1 MKATKVTLR
10 QRLLN
15 SGKIT
20 LYLDFYPP
28 FKDPVT
34 KKDIRHEYLGIYLV
48 KNPKFAIEKEANK
61 EKLHQ
66 AEAIRSQRELS
77 IIRGQYEF
85 LDKLT
90 PKMDFLAYFRKKLES
105 KDQKWIRVYDHFK
118 NYCHGKCLMS
128 DITVPFCEGF
138 REYLLKAKHLKNES
152 MDLSQNSAAGYW
164 STFRGCLK
172 IAYHEKMLKENVND
186 FLESISGTSS
196 RREYLTLEEVRQLAN
211 TPCDV
216 PDLKN
221 ASLFSCLTG
230 LRISDIL
237 ALDWSNIVKAQD
249 GGWCIRIRT
258 EKTDTEATLPLTDEA
273 YKLCGKRS
281 TGPVFKN
288 LKRYNTHAPLKEWV
302 EAAGITKHITFHCFR
317 HTFATLQVNEG
328 TDIYTVSHLLT
339 HANVGTTQIYAD
351 IVDKSMRDA
360 VERIKIKDE
369 AKPKGKNK
377 KTDETKDK

>member
-105 KDQKWIRVYDHFK
+105 KDQKWIRVYDHFS
-118 NYCHGKCLMS
+118 NYCKGSCRIGDL
-128 DITVPFCEGF
+128 TVPFCEGF
-138 REYLLKAKHLKNES
+138 REYLLNAKQLRDEEK
-152 MDLSQNSAAGYW
+152 DLSQNSAAGYW

-172 IAYHEKMLKENVND
+172 IAYHERLLKENLND
-186 FLESISGTSS
+186 YLEPIAAVSG
-196 RREYLTLEEVRQLAN
+196 RREFLTLEEVRMLAD

-237 ALDWSNIVKAQD
+237 ALTWSNIVKAQD

-273 YKLCGKRS
+273 YQLCGEPS
-281 TGPVFKN
+281 TGLVFKN
-288 LKRYNTHAPLKEWV
+288 LRRYYTHAPLKEWV
-302 EAAGITKHITFHCFR
+302 KSAGITKHITFHCFR

-351 IVDKSMRDA
+351 IVDKSKREA
-360 VERIKIKDE
+360 VERIKIREEPKTEDE
-369 AKPKGKNK
+369 AG
-377 KTDETKDK
+377 DKE

>member
-105 KDQKWIRVYDHFK
+105 KDQKWIRVYDHFS
-118 NYCHGKCLMS
+118 NYCEGSCRIGDL
-128 DITVPFCEGF
+128 TVPFCEGF
-138 REYLLKAKHLKNES
+138 REYLLNAKQLRDEEK
-152 MDLSQNSAAGYW
+152 DLSQNSAAGPGL
-164 STFRGCLK
+164 FHRKNRARCP
-172 IAYHEKMLKENVND
+172 
-186 FLESISGTSS
+186 
-196 RREYLTLEEVRQLAN
+196 QLLS
-211 TPCDV
+211 D
-216 PDLKN
+216 
-221 ASLFSCLTG
+221 G
-230 LRISDIL
+230 LR
-237 ALDWSNIVKAQD
+237 
-249 GGWCIRIRT
+249 
-258 EKTDTEATLPLTDEA
+258 
-273 YKLCGKRS
+273 
-281 TGPVFKN
+281 
-288 LKRYNTHAPLKEWV
+288 
-302 EAAGITKHITFHCFR
+302 
-317 HTFATLQVNEG
+317 
-328 TDIYTVSHLLT
+328 
-339 HANVGTTQIYAD
+339 
-351 IVDKSMRDA
+351 
-360 VERIKIKDE
+360 
-369 AKPKGKNK
+369 
-377 KTDETKDK
+377 

>member
-28 FKDPVT
+28 LKDPET
-34 KKDIRHEYLGIYLV
+34 KKNIRHEYLGIYLV
-48 KNPKFAIEKEANK
+48 KSPKFAIEKEANK
-61 EKLHQ
+61 EKMRQ

-77 IIRGQYEF
+77 IIRGQYGF
-85 LDKLT
+85 LDTHT
-90 PKMDFLAYFRKKLES
+90 PKMDFLAYFRKKLDS
-105 KDQKWIRVYDHFK
+105 KDQKWIRVYDSTF
-118 NYCHGKCLMS
+118 
-128 DITVPFCEGF
+128 F
-138 REYLLKAKHLKNES
+138 LKF
-152 MDLSQNSAAGYW
+152 SQNSAAGYW

-172 IAYHEKMLKENVND
+172 VAYQEGILQENVNE
-186 FLESISGTSS
+186 FLEPIAALTG
-196 RREYLTLEEVRQLAN
+196 RREFLTLEEVRMLAN

-237 ALDWSNIVKAQD
+237 ALTWSNIVKAQD

-273 YKLCGKRS
+273 YMLCGEHS
-281 TGPVFKN
+281 EGLVFKN
-288 LKRYNTHAPLKEWV
+288 LKRYYTHEPLKEWV
-302 EAAGITKHITFHCFR
+302 KAAGITKHITFHCFR

-351 IVDKSMRDA
+351 IVDKSKREA
-360 VERIKIKDE
+360 VERIKIME
-369 AKPKGKNK
+369 EPKTAEKTEDNK
-377 KTDETKDK
+377 E

>member
-105 KDQKWIRVYDHFK
+105 KDQKWI
-118 NYCHGKCLMS
+118 S
-128 DITVPFCEGF
+128 ATTVKG
-138 REYLLKAKHLKNES
+138 R
-152 MDLSQNSAAGYW
+152 AA
-164 STFRGCLK
+164 
-172 IAYHEKMLKENVND
+172 
-186 FLESISGTSS
+186 
-196 RREYLTLEEVRQLAN
+196 LA
-211 TPCDV
+211 T
-216 PDLKN
+216 
-221 ASLFSCLTG
+221 
-230 LRISDIL
+230 
-237 ALDWSNIVKAQD
+237 
-249 GGWCIRIRT
+249 
-258 EKTDTEATLPLTDEA
+258 
-273 YKLCGKRS
+273 
-281 TGPVFKN
+281 
-288 LKRYNTHAPLKEWV
+288 
-302 EAAGITKHITFHCFR
+302 
-317 HTFATLQVNEG
+317 
-328 TDIYTVSHLLT
+328 
-339 HANVGTTQIYAD
+339 
-351 IVDKSMRDA
+351 
-360 VERIKIKDE
+360 
-369 AKPKGKNK
+369 
-377 KTDETKDK
+377 

>member
-66 AEAIRSQRELS
+66 AEAIRSQRKLS

-105 KDQKWIRVYDHFK
+105 KDQKWIRVYDHFS
-118 NYCHGKCLMS
+118 NYCKGSCRIGDL
-128 DITVPFCEGF
+128 TVPFCEGF
-138 REYLLKAKHLKNES
+138 REYLLNAKQLRDEEK
-152 MDLSQNSAAGYW
+152 DLSQNSAAGYW

-172 IAYHEKMLKENVND
+172 IAYHERLLKENLND
-186 FLESISGTSS
+186 YLEPIAAVSG
-196 RREYLTLEEVRQLAN
+196 RREFLTLEEVRMLAD
-211 TPCDV
+211 TPCEV

-237 ALDWSNIVKAQD
+237 ALTWSNIVKAQD

-273 YKLCGKRS
+273 YQLCGEPS
-281 TGPVFKN
+281 TGLVFKN
-288 LKRYNTHAPLKEWV
+288 LRRYYTHAPLKEWV
-302 EAAGITKHITFHCFR
+302 KSAGITKHITFHCFR

-351 IVDKSMRDA
+351 IVDKSKREA
-360 VERIKIKDE
+360 VERIKIREEPKTEDE
-369 AKPKGKNK
+369 AG
-377 KTDETKDK
+377 DKE